1 MLNSAT
7 FILIFVRVFY
17 FYYSYW
23 WASIS
28 SYSVLFL
35 SSFTLCSWSALRSII
50 YLWTLSK
57 WCSSICLL
65 DIFCPKIIFFPNFS
79 CLTLLC
85 SSSVADCKFKP
96 ISRMLRNFVFLAWG
110 LGFEACLWWVV
121 TVPTVVAFRAILGV
135 TTETLEILSP

>member
-79 CLTLLC
+79 YFTLLC